1 MQYSSGPEP
10 PRHTQTWA
18 NPEIKLMAFD
28 GLDTG
33 PKFFVQEP
41 QGPITMMVMIM
52 TMRLG
57 IWSIF

>member
-1 MQYSSGPEP
+1 
-10 PRHTQTWA
+10 
-18 NPEIKLMAFD
+18 MAFD
-28 GLDTG
+28 GLGTG
-33 PKFFVQEP
+33 PKFFVQKP